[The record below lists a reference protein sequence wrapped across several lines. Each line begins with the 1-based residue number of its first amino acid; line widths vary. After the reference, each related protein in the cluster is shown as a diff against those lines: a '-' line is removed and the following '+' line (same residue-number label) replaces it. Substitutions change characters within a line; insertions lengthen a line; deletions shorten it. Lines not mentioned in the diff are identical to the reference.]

1 MRECFS
7 EHEARARNESE
18 RWDAVL
24 GSVREYTFNSST
36 RSTIDRSGLGEGEKH
51 FCVAPPPP
59 LKDLRFSADVRTR

>member
-24 GSVREYTFNSST
+24 ASVREYTFNSST
-36 RSTIDRSGLGEGEKH
+36 RSTIDRSGLGEGEGVCGSNANLS
-51 FCVAPPPP
+51 FT
-59 LKDLRFSADVRTR
+59 LLR

>member
-51 FCVAPPPP
+51 FCVAPPS
-59 LKDLRFSADVRTR
+59 SAEGFAF